1 MTCGKGWRKKM
12 VSTWEYLGKSE
23 RKPLWLQVFIIFDNL
38 DFTGDLDINH
48 FRGVV
53 GNEVRQKM
61 VQK

>member
-1 MTCGKGWRKKM
+1 M